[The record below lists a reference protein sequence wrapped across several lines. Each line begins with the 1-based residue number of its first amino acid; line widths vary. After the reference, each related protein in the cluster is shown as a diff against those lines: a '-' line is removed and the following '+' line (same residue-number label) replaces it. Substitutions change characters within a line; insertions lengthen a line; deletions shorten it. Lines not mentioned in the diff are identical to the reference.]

1 MDKLPEIIEAPV
13 ENLDNN
19 INMEIVDEED
29 PVEDDI
35 MPEVIPKPILE
46 QKEIFKSKDDRPLSI
61 SKVKKPKREISD
73 KQRENLK
80 IAREKALQK
89 RQENAK
95 LRKTGELPTK
105 KEKEIQDKKPIVN
118 NIIHET
124 KNITNNISKEDIEII
139 SAQASKKALEDY
151 EMVRKHRKAEK
162 KERQKVETEK
172 EKIRQTLEKATKV
185 NDPYSFC
192 Y

>member
-1 MDKLPEIIEAPV
+1 MDKLPQIIEAPV
-13 ENLDNN
+13 ENIENN
-19 INMEIVDEED
+19 INMEIIDEED
-29 PVEDDI
+29 PVEDEI
-35 MPEVIPKPILE
+35 MPEVIPKPVLD

-80 IAREKALQK
+80 IAREKALLK

-151 EMVRKHRKAEK
+151 EIVRKHRKAEK

>member
-13 ENLDNN
+13 ENIDNN
-19 INMEIVDEED
+19 INMEIVDEEG
-29 PVEDDI
+29 VVDDI

-162 KERQKVETEK
+162 KERLKVETEK